1 MAGTLDAQALK
12 EKELGNEAYKKKD
25 FETALTHYG
34 KAIEL
39 DPANIIFRNNRAA
52 VYFEQDE
59 FDVCIKECE
68 EGVEVGRE
76 NRADYKH
83 IAKALARAGNAY
95 YKKKEFDNAIKYYQ
109 KSLSEHRDPVL
120 VKKVLAVQK
129 ELEEQKRQ
137 AYIDPELALEEKTK
151 GNKCFQKGDFP
162 GALKFYTEA
171 IKRNP
176 EDAKLFSNRAACY
189 TKLAEF
195 NMALKDCDECIK
207 LDPTFIK
214 GYLRKGATLLALK
227 QQKKAGEV
235 YQKALEIDS
244 NCQEAIEGYRKSSVM
259 GGDPE
264 EVRQRAMQDPEVQQI
279 LGDPAMQLILQQ
291 MQKDPKALN
300 EHLKNP
306 EVAKKI
312 EKLFEMGLIGVR

>member
-1 MAGTLDAQALK
+1 VTFVAVPEMFCQELLEFGPADAAVVAASQ
-12 EKELGNEAYKKKD
+12 
-25 FETALTHYG
+25 
-34 KAIEL
+34 AIEGQLSCLEILL
-39 DPANIIFRNNRAA
+39 DSF
-52 VYFEQDE
+52 Q
-59 FDVCIKECE
+59 

-137 AYIDPELALEEKTK
+137 AYINPELALEEKTK

>member
-1 MAGTLDAQALK
+1 
-12 EKELGNEAYKKKD
+12 
-25 FETALTHYG
+25 
-34 KAIEL
+34 
-39 DPANIIFRNNRAA
+39 
-52 VYFEQDE
+52 
-59 FDVCIKECE
+59 
-68 EGVEVGRE
+68 
-76 NRADYKH
+76 
-83 IAKALARAGNAY
+83 
-95 YKKKEFDNAIKYYQ
+95 
-109 KSLSEHRDPVL
+109 
-120 VKKVLAVQK
+120 
-129 ELEEQKRQ
+129 
-137 AYIDPELALEEKTK
+137 
-151 GNKCFQKGDFP
+151 
-162 GALKFYTEA
+162 
-171 IKRNP
+171 
-176 EDAKLFSNRAACY
+176 
-189 TKLAEF
+189 
-195 NMALKDCDECIK
+195 MALKDCDECIK